1 MRKKNDFFIYY
12 LFSIKVISKP
22 FLNGQFKNA
31 LKVLVNK
38 TLKIIST
45 GFNVHKKFK
54 IFSYYCSKFLCVS
67 LSYKLF

>member
-1 MRKKNDFFIYY
+1 MVPK
-12 LFSIKVISKP
+12 L

-31 LKVLVNK
+31 LKVPVDK

-45 GFNVHKKFK
+45 SFNVHKKIK
-54 IFSYYCSKFLCVS
+54 IFSYYCSKFLCIS